1 MLSKQSISD
10 KQERLVQKYLKNILP
25 QRLALLPED
34 STPQEIEI
42 EKAEAHMIMAG
53 LVKDFGPQMEGLDQ
67 IANKLKRRKLGNL
80 SHLVLNIDYQTVTEK
95 EVLELSI
102 SLDKQLNQNANAD
115 SIKTF
120 IESFIQ
126 DTGRRSEERKSESRR
141 QLEQATQIRILAE
154 QSAEVEKQERIREK
168 ERADNAERRI
178 QELEKK
184 LAARIN
190 QAALKNT
197 QEKKAESN
205 SKNKMPIEN
214 QNDIGLLFSNSP
226 INKNRSSSS
235 RSTKRASPEKKET
248 EEEKKEGSPLKRN
261 KNSH

>member
-1 MLSKQSISD
+1 MLSKKSISD

-34 STPQEIEI
+34 STPQEIET

-67 IANKLKRRKLGNL
+67 IANKLRHKKLGAL

-120 IESFIQ
+120 VESFIQ
-126 DTGRRSEERKSESRR
+126 DANRRAEERKNESKRH
-141 QLEQATQIRILAE
+141 LEQATQIRILAE
-154 QSAEVEKQERIREK
+154 QNAEK
-168 ERADNAERRI
+168 ERQRAENIELKI
-178 QELEKK
+178 QKLEKR

-190 QAALKNT
+190 PTALKNT
-197 QEKKAESN
+197 KEKKAESN
-205 SKNKMPIEN
+205 SENKMTTEN
-214 QNDIGLLFSNSP
+214 QNDIGLLFSNSH
-226 INKNRSSSS
+226 IDKNNSFPSSSS
-235 RSTKRASPEKKET
+235 KRNPREEK

-261 KNSH
+261 KNSL